1 MSVVVFDF
9 DGTLI
14 NGDSIRKYYHHC
26 VRKNPLKIFQLGL
39 VYVLIVLSKIQII
52 SVRKEKEL
60 ALLFFFHGSY
70 STFSKHLNS
79 FAELMRQE
87 LNAIYDTEF
96 QDAQASHQVIIA
108 SASYMELLKPLFPN
122 ATILATT
129 IHRQGDKISGI
140 ADHPYGTDKRDLLRN
155 LGVNTIDRFYTDSRS
170 DEPTSRIS
178 TKTYWVAN
186 GMIQSVTS

>member
-1 MSVVVFDF
+1 LSVVVFDF

-14 NGDSIRKYYHHC
+14 NGDSIRMYYHYC
-26 VRKNPLKIFQLGL
+26 VKKNPLKIFQLGL
-39 VYVLIVLSKIQII
+39 VYVLIVLSKLQFI

-70 STFSKHLNS
+70 STFSKHLKS
-79 FAELMRQE
+79 YVDLLRQE

-96 QDAQASHQVIIA
+96 QDAQASNQVIIA
-108 SASYMELLKPLFPN
+108 SASFMEILKPLFPK
-122 ATILATT
+122 ATILSTT
-129 IHRQGDKISGI
+129 IQRQGDKILGI
-140 ADHPYGTDKRDLLRN
+140 ADHPYGSDKRDLLRS

-170 DEPTSRIS
+170 DEPTSLIS

-186 GMIQSVTS
+186 SRIQSVTS